1 MKEVFKLEIT
11 NVITENYIYS
21 IFESKEEAKKQARL
35 VVKMLH
41 LKPLTTDIIIS
52 ENRSITTLIASNGVI
67 FTLEIEKTELNESFD
82 LEDLNF
88 LTEEEEEE

>member
-21 IFESKEEAKKQARL
+21 IFENKEEAKKQARL
-35 VVKMLH
+35 VVKTLR
-41 LKPLTTDIIIS
+41 LKPLITTDIIS
-52 ENRSITTLIASNGVI
+52 ENRSITILIAPNGVI

-88 LTEEEEEE
+88 LTEEEEE

>member
-1 MKEVFKLEIT
+1 MKDLFKLEIT
-11 NVITENYIYS
+11 NVITENYVYS

-52 ENRSITTLIASNGVI
+52 ENRSITTLITPNGVI

-88 LTEEEEEE
+88 LIEEEEE

>member
-11 NVITENYIYS
+11 NEATNNCIYS
-21 IFESKEEAKKQARL
+21 IFESKEKAKKQASL

-52 ENRSITTLIASNGVI
+52 ENRSVTTLIAPNGVI
-67 FTLEIEKTELNESFD
+67 FTLEIEEMELNESFD
-82 LEDLNF
+82 LDHLNF
-88 LTEEEEEE
+88 LIEEEEE

>member
-21 IFESKEEAKKQARL
+21 IFESKEEAKKQAGL

-52 ENRSITTLIASNGVI
+52 ENRSITTLITPNGVI

-88 LTEEEEEE
+88 LIEEEEE

>member
-35 VVKMLH
+35 VVKTLR
-41 LKPLTTDIIIS
+41 LKPLTTDIIS
-52 ENRSITTLIASNGVI
+52 ENRSITILITPNGVI

-88 LTEEEEEE
+88 LIEEEEE

>member
-21 IFESKEEAKKQARL
+21 IFESKEEAKKQAGL

-52 ENRSITTLIASNGVI
+52 ENRSITTLITPNGVI
-67 FTLEIEKTELNESFD
+67 FTLEIEKTELNESVD

-88 LTEEEEEE
+88 LIEEEEE

>member
-35 VVKMLH
+35 VVKTLR
-41 LKPLTTDIIIS
+41 LKPLTTDIIS
-52 ENRSITTLIASNGVI
+52 ENRSITILIAPNGVM

-88 LTEEEEEE
+88 LIEEEE

>member
-11 NVITENYIYS
+11 NEATNNCIYS
-21 IFESKEEAKKQARL
+21 IFENKEEAKKQAGL

-52 ENRSITTLIASNGVI
+52 ENRSVTTLIAPNKAI
-67 FTLEIEKTELNESFD
+67 FTLEIEKMVLNESFD
-82 LEDLNF
+82 LDHLNF
-88 LTEEEEEE
+88 LIEEEEE

>member
-35 VVKMLH
+35 VVKTLR
-41 LKPLTTDIIIS
+41 LKPLTTDIIS
-52 ENRSITTLIASNGVI
+52 ENRSITILIAPNGVF

-88 LTEEEEEE
+88 LIEEEE

>member
-35 VVKMLH
+35 VVKTLR
-41 LKPLTTDIIIS
+41 LKPLTTDIIS
-52 ENRSITTLIASNGVI
+52 ENRSITILIAPNGVM

-88 LTEEEEEE
+88 LIEEEEE

>member
-35 VVKMLH
+35 VVKTLR
-41 LKPLTTDIIIS
+41 LKPLTTDIIS
-52 ENRSITTLIASNGVI
+52 ENRSITILIAPNGVI

-88 LTEEEEEE
+88 LIEEEEE